1 MAPLVHAEDGR
12 NVVIRPLVYVHEDII
27 IRYASAARF
36 PITCCACPSCG
47 DPDMKRVRIKR
58 LLSGLE
64 QEQPGIK
71 ASLLAALGNI
81 DLRHL
86 LVRERQDHAKNRGR

>member
-1 MAPLVHAEDGR
+1 
-12 NVVIRPLVYVHEDII
+12 
-27 IRYASAARF
+27 
-36 PITCCACPSCG
+36 
-47 DPDMKRVRIKR
+47 MKRVRIKK

-71 ASLLAALGNI
+71 ASLLAALGDI